1 MPKQGLIRLSLSVSF
16 TIPRITATDSEAEL
30 LVAFLGRENIHV
42 GNVGSDKDK
51 AGKVIRLFPDGKE
64 IKQNLVYPKPN
75 ESELRLYLSERAG
88 FKPTA
93 NSIWFMFV
101 RDSELWIGSMP
112 EAQWRDEN
120 IIIVYDETENIFQ
133 DSLLE
138 LDAIKLN
145 KLKARDVF
153 ARDRNLALE
162 RIRIERYLCEYN
174 ASHHLFNSRHSLM
187 PYLEA
192 HHLIPLALQNVITKK
207 LDVIE
212 NIFSLCP
219 NCHRAIHHAEKD
231 LTRHIINKLVD
242 KRPVILDVMNV
253 TVTDVF
259 SFYSVEDIY

>member
-1 MPKQGLIRLSLSVSF
+1 
-16 TIPRITATDSEAEL
+16 
-30 LVAFLGRENIHV
+30 
-42 GNVGSDKDK
+42 
-51 AGKVIRLFPDGKE
+51 
-64 IKQNLVYPKPN
+64 
-75 ESELRLYLSERAG
+75 
-88 FKPTA
+88 
-93 NSIWFMFV
+93 
-101 RDSELWIGSMP
+101 
-112 EAQWRDEN
+112 
-120 IIIVYDETENIFQ
+120 
-133 DSLLE
+133 
-138 LDAIKLN
+138 
-145 KLKARDVF
+145 
-153 ARDRNLALE
+153 
-162 RIRIERYLCEYN
+162 
-174 ASHHLFNSRHSLM
+174 M